1 MSVPRCI
8 MAVAIGAALF
18 LCAVPQIRA
27 EKLQRPMIQVGVTT
41 MGYHGGYLRTGGRK
55 LFVISQQPPATRR
68 VWRKQAQGHGRAP
81 RLLHAPARRAR
92 GVVVYIGPGRDLYR
106 SPQGQ
111 GRFAGADAVRC
122 ERPTRNCRNWAEGGV
137 NRPYILYRPRVQM
150 GNGGAVSRRA

>member
-1 MSVPRCI
+1 MSVPRWI
-8 MAVAIGAALF
+8 MAVVIGAALF

-41 MGYHGGYLRTGGRK
+41 MGYHGGYLRTGDENFLLYPSNLRRPGGYGDNK
-55 LFVISQQPPATRR
+55 LKGTAEHLAYYMRQP
-68 VWRKQAQGHGRAP
+68 
-81 RLLHAPARRAR
+81 RRAR

-122 ERPTRNCRNWAEGGV
+122 ERPPGTVETG
-137 NRPYILYRPRVQM
+137 PR
-150 GNGGAVSRRA
+150 GCE